1 MGRLQPGGGRLSSSE
16 SGKPIIIDF
25 TAAWCVNCKEIEHD
39 VFDNPAV
46 SPTLAQGFV
55 TLRADLTNF
64 GSPASVAVE
73 KQYGF
78 GSLPTIV
85 ILDPSGKEIKP
96 LRITGRLGVEEF
108 QRRLR
113 LAQGQAVTGGGRH
126 AVTL

>member
-1 MGRLQPGGGRLSSSE
+1 MVTTAAGGGR
-16 SGKPIIIDF
+16 PIIIDF

-46 SPTLAQGFV
+46 APALASRFV
-55 TLRADLTNF
+55 TLRADLTDFN
-64 GSPASVAVE
+64 SPANVAVE

-96 LRITGRLGVEEF
+96 LRVTGRLDVQEF

-113 LAQGQAVTGGGRH
+113 LAQGQAAPA
-126 AVTL
+126 AVAARRR